1 MSIMRRFLIFILPL
15 LYYSCTDDIVADID
29 ALQTEN
35 AEQDAQIDSLMT
47 ALNDQQAYIDSLNNA
62 QNIAND
68 LLQLYADSL
77 HNAQQT
83 TLTALANS
91 ALNAGFVETQVYS
104 GNITT
109 SWTDLDL
116 SSVIGANQSLVLMKI
131 DYISDNG
138 RILCRTNGT
147 NYDTG
152 TSGFSSAYNSINW
165 IYVDSGH
172 PTGYLFIITDNAGVI
187 EYKVWEGTAN
197 VAISTVF
204 YLNQNDTI
212 GEQTGYIS
220 FDIEGTSL
228 TISPSISTIESAANE
243 HGNKTFEN
251 SNGFNWDKV
260 DVGDYTFNIVAK
272 IYTIDDN
279 ADYVYRDTTLTKT
292 ITITKDDHHVL
303 VGSAIYNDYSLHE
316 L

>member
-1 MSIMRRFLIFILPL
+1 MKKLIFILPL

-29 ALQTEN
+29 DLQTEN
-35 AEQDAQIDSLMT
+35 VEQDAQIDSLLT
-47 ALNDQQAYIDSLNNA
+47 IITTQQEYIDSINNVQNSYIDSL
-62 QNIAND
+62 ISESSISD
-68 LLQLYADSL
+68 SLLQVYTDSLNTVQNAYIDSL

-91 ALNAGFVETQVYS
+91 ALSAGFVETQVYS
-104 GNITT
+104 GSITT

-204 YLNQNDTI
+204 YLNQ
-212 GEQTGYIS
+212 
-220 FDIEGTSL
+220 
-228 TISPSISTIESAANE
+228 
-243 HGNKTFEN
+243 
-251 SNGFNWDKV
+251 
-260 DVGDYTFNIVAK
+260 
-272 IYTIDDN
+272 
-279 ADYVYRDTTLTKT
+279 
-292 ITITKDDHHVL
+292 
-303 VGSAIYNDYSLHE
+303 
-316 L
+316 